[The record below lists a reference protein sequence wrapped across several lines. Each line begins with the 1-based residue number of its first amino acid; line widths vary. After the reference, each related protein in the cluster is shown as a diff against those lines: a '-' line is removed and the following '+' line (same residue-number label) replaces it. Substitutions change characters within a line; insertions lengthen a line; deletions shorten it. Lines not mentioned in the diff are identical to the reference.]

1 MAAAAGAA
9 FARVVPALV
18 LGAPH
23 HAPRAPFRNAR
34 SSVAIN
40 YGDAPGDLAPYRDM
54 LKTIGLL
61 EEVRDFT
68 AKNFVFPQRIT
79 IEAKTCGEP
88 NAFWYPE
95 ERRIALCY
103 EFLAFH
109 ADLALQP

>member
-1 MAAAAGAA
+1 MDAAAGAA
-9 FARVVPALV
+9 FARVVPAFV

-23 HAPRAPFRNAR
+23 HARARRFGMPQ

-40 YGDAPGDLAPYRDM
+40 YRDAPGDLAPYRDM

-68 AKNFVFPQRIT
+68 AQNFVFPQRIT
-79 IEAKTCGEP
+79 LEAKTCGEA

>member
-1 MAAAAGAA
+1 
-9 FARVVPALV
+9 
-18 LGAPH
+18 
-23 HAPRAPFRNAR
+23 
-34 SSVAIN
+34 VAIN

-61 EEVRDFT
+61 EEVRDFAT
-68 AKNFVFPQRIT
+68 QNFVFPQRIT
-79 IEAKTCGEP
+79 IEARTCGEP

-109 ADLALQP
+109 ADLALRP